1 MENITND
8 QSSKFQVTVLFF
20 MDEEFMSLV
29 PSHRAYINQLIEK
42 GVLDYYAVSME
53 SQRVWLVINAAN
65 KKEVEN
71 YLENSPLHKYWAIE
85 IDTLFVFDSQA
96 YRLPALQLN

>member
-29 PSHRAYINQLIEK
+29 PSHRTYINQLIDK
-42 GVLDYYAVSME
+42 GIIDYYAVSME
-53 SQRVWLVINAAN
+53 SQRVWLIINAVN
-65 KKEVEN
+65 KKEVEE
-71 YLENSPLHKYWAIE
+71 YLEKSPLHKYWAVE

>member
-29 PSHRAYINQLIEK
+29 PSHRTYINQLIDK
-42 GVLDYYAVSME
+42 GILDYYAVSME
-53 SQRVWLVINAAN
+53 SQRVWLVINATN
-65 KKEVEN
+65 KKQVKN
-71 YLENSPLHKYWAIE
+71 YLEKSPLHKYWAIE
-85 IDTLFVFDSQA
+85 IDSLFVFDSQA

>member
-8 QSSKFQVTVLFF
+8 QCSKFQVTVLFF
-20 MDEEFMSLV
+20 MDEEFMRLV
-29 PSHRAYINQLIEK
+29 PSHRTYINQLIDK
-42 GVLDYYAVSME
+42 GVIDYYAVSME

-71 YLENSPLHKYWAIE
+71 YLKNSPLHKYWAIE
-85 IDTLFVFDSQA
+85 IDSLLVFDSQA